1 MVDAQSLFRSALL
14 TSESVETEFG
24 TFWVRTYPVYE
35 GVNPRT
41 GELVIVPPKQLL
53 FLAPAPDFQTDV
65 LDRTRPLQPPPCGA
79 SDTAPFVSV
88 ADDYVA
94 IVEQLRKTK
103 VTKVASPDAWTATDP
118 EHPVPW
124 HDLGCFAVFRG
135 PEHDE
140 PAQRTAVVFRQ
151 SDELALTLRTALVA

>member
-1 MVDAQSLFRSALL
+1 MTDAQSLFRSALL

-24 TFWVRTYPVYE
+24 TFWVRTYPVFE
-35 GVNPRT
+35 GMNPLT
-41 GELVIVPPKQLL
+41 GELVIVSPKQLL
-53 FLAPAPDFQTDV
+53 FLSPAADFQTDV
-65 LDRTRPLQPPPCGA
+65 LDRTRPLQ
-79 SDTAPFVSV
+79 APVRANADAAPYVSV

-103 VTKVASPDAWTATDP
+103 VTKVASPDAWAATDP

-135 PEHDE
+135 PEHDDT
-140 PAQRTAVVFRQ
+140 AQRSAIVFRQ
-151 SDELALTLRTALVA
+151 SDELAIQLRTALGA